1 MEEPLKTKL
10 CLVKVNGKDKLYYNG
25 KGSFYVP
32 FSYLDLF
39 SNHDNIKIVIQP
51 RIKL

>member
-10 CLVKVNGKDKLYYNG
+10 SLVKVNGKDKLYYNG

-32 FSYLDLF
+32 VSYLELLVQ
-39 SNHDNIKIVIQP
+39 NVRIVIKP
-51 RIKL
+51 RY